1 MAKSISRLSFE
12 LATKSGHDFEGLV
25 SLLLGELMDGTA
37 QSKRL
42 GRLDR
47 MGVDA
52 ITVADDDA
60 TLKIAIQCKG
70 FELTTYGTDQHR
82 QCRNEIAK
90 YSAKGPTATQYW
102 LIVNRP
108 IKDRAMRKELEADL
122 ALLVK
127 AGKAET
133 ALLLDSAP
141 LKNLL
146 QSLATTRLA
155 QWAEDKRELLF
166 EYYRSRMEFVQYI
179 ADVPFNGDQQ
189 RPAEYILD
197 QVEKFFKGLR
207 EHQTSEFRH
216 PPKFLITSEFGFG
229 KTSTLQACATKWF
242 ESGGHLVYVP
252 AALLDHEAF
261 RNSAGLS
268 DALLTFLLPDDVE
281 ISRLALDL
289 FRTVLR
295 SELGTSK
302 NWIVLVDGLD
312 ENAAVY
318 KANGLSAFWNSMSV
332 LGVPA
337 ILSVRDELIE
347 TRRQEFFP
355 DPKLR
360 FAPVFEQ
367 LKLDDWPLTL
377 IVRFVHLFSAARGG
391 HEAPNYRT
399 FRQIIESG
407 KYAEVYGDIP
417 KRPLFLG
424 MLADDAW
431 AGNEPERQLH
441 RLYGQY
447 FRKEF
452 LLDRTS
458 VAAAGASNRP
468 SAIVD
473 ALGGEEATERLI
485 HVMQDA
491 ADDMLEVSTMPDG
504 HRSALHRDMISERRL
519 RQIAET
525 NGVPFVNIEDIAMH
539 SLLQPAGR
547 DQVTRERLMRFAH
560 RSFQDW
566 FLARQYV
573 EKNRDLYQGMPATA
587 VRFFSAM
594 QADLRA
600 GKALP

>member
-1 MAKSISRLSFE
+1 MGKSDSRLNFE
-12 LATKSGHDFEGLV
+12 LATKSGHDFEGMV

-47 MGVDA
+47 MGLDA
-52 ITVADDDA
+52 ITVADDA
-60 TLKIAIQCKG
+60 RLKIAIQCKG
-70 FELTTYGTDQHR
+70 FELLTYGPDQHR
-82 QCRNEIAK
+82 QCREEVAK
-90 YSAKGPTATQYW
+90 YTTKGPPADQYW

-108 IKDRAMRKELEADL
+108 IKDRAMRQELEADL

-127 AGKAET
+127 AGKAGT
-133 ALLLDSAP
+133 TLLLDSAP
-141 LKNLL
+141 LINLL
-146 QSLATTRLA
+146 RSLAAARLA
-155 QWAEDKRELLF
+155 KWAESKRKQLF

-179 ADVPFNGDQQ
+179 AEVPFNGN
-189 RPAEYILD
+189 RRAPAEYILE
-197 QVEKFFKGLR
+197 QIEKFFKDLP
-207 EHQTSEFRH
+207 EHKTGKYRR
-216 PPKFLITSEFGFG
+216 PPKILVTSGFGFG
-229 KTSTLQACATKWF
+229 KTSTLQACASAWL
-242 ESGGHLVYVP
+242 ESDGHLVYVP

-261 RNSAGLS
+261 KNSAGLS

-281 ISRLALDL
+281 ISRLAFEL
-289 FRTVLR
+289 FRAVLR
-295 SELGTSK
+295 SDLATSK
-302 NWIVLVDGLD
+302 KWIVLVDGLD

-318 KANGLSAFWNSMSV
+318 KANSLSALWNSMSD

-347 TRRQEFFP
+347 TRRLEFFP

-377 IVRFVHLFSAARGG
+377 MARFVQLFSAARGG
-391 HEAPNYRT
+391 HESASYRS

-447 FRKEF
+447 FRKKF
-452 LLDRTS
+452 MLDRNS
-458 VAAAGASNRP
+458 AAAAGAANRP

-491 ADDMLEVSTMPDG
+491 ADDMLEVSTAPDG
-504 HRSALHRDMISERRL
+504 SRSAVHRDMIGERRL
-519 RQIAET
+519 QQIAEA
-525 NGVPFVNIEDIAMH
+525 NGVPFVSIEDIAMH

-566 FLARQYV
+566 FVARQCV
-573 EKNRDLYQGMPATA
+573 EKNRDIYLGMPGTA

-594 QADLRA
+594 QADLVA
-600 GKALP
+600 GGALP